1 VLDQETKHNHSAV
14 IVHEKNGDFAK
25 GHPKIGGRK
34 KGSKPK
40 YITFR
45 EQLIN
50 AKFDISV
57 EARKLYRWCLEHKR
71 PDIAV
76 RVLEMCAEY
85 SIAKPRENQDHTT
98 AFFVSANPYL
108 QMPEAELIESYRALP
123 GNDQCGRNLIP
134 ETVTR

>member
-1 VLDQETKHNHSAV
+1 VFDERGK
-14 IVHEKNGDFAK
+14 FAK
-25 GHPKIGGRK
+25 GHEKIGGRK
-34 KGSKPK
+34 KGTRSK

-45 EQLIN
+45 EKLE
-50 AKFDISV
+50 AADFDIAS
-57 EARKLYRWCLEHKR
+57 ESRKLYRWCLQHNR
-71 PDIAV
+71 PDVAQ